1 MVVRRGE
8 GEVDEGDVVEGDVV
22 EGDVVEGDVVDD
34 GAELHAIGGATA
46 IHAAT
51 RPPRA
56 RRAAAGP
63 IRPDGVREVE
73 FGRKPR

>member
-8 GEVDEGDVVEGDVV
+8 GVVAGDAVER
-22 EGDVVEGDVVDD
+22 DVVDD

-46 IHAAT
+46 INAAT

-56 RRAAAGP
+56 RRAAPGP
-63 IRPDGVREVE
+63 ISSDGVREVE

>member
-22 EGDVVEGDVVDD
+22 EGDAVDD